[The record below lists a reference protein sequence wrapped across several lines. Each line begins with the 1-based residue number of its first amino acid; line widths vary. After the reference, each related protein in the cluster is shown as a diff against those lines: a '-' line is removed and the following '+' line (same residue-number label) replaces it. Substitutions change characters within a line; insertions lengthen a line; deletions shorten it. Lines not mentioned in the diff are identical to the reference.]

1 MNTSEAT
8 TRRRRSSRFL
18 ALRSLCTGF
27 VILLLVAAVSP
38 AQAQTDDDEELPSID
53 FAVNVMQSAQY
64 ISLST
69 PGNSDPDPIT
79 GFHRNRV
86 GLNAS
91 VQFSENV
98 SALVM
103 LEQEP
108 NDFGGITGASQFQPQ
123 VDFLIMDLALSDQLT
138 LRTGTPVT
146 GLMNFR
152 GYSDGPVVQGN
163 PLIGNSPADMI
174 TAGTGVK
181 LVGSYSSFGF
191 DVTVNRGFGTA
202 LTTASGGITGVNLI
216 GKFRYTGS
224 DAFQFGGGLATQTGD
239 RGLVFARGDGENY
252 RVSSGASAARN
263 THAAIPGGT
272 IFHADGKITAGG
284 ADVDLWTGYGTDSQ
298 NDVTSAAFFGGAG
311 LKFDVSENFYL
322 AGRFTYV
329 ADQSDDTVKP
339 DDSAALSRI
348 QGGFGYEVFDK
359 ALFKVEAVQQS
370 HGDGGITRPAPADSF
385 FVLLTELSF
394 NF

>member
-1 MNTSEAT
+1 MSIFTTLNTPNP
-8 TRRRRSSRFL
+8 L
-18 ALRSLCTGF
+18 QYLGTGLF
-27 VILLLVAAVSP
+27 ALLLMAATAVP
-38 AQAQTDDDEELPSID
+38 AQAQMDDGELPSID

-69 PGNSDPDPIT
+69 PGDSDPDPIT

-152 GYSDGPVVQGN
+152 GFSDGPVVQGN

-181 LVGSYSSFGF
+181 LVGSLDSFGF
-191 DVTVNRGFGTA
+191 DITINKGFGAA
-202 LTTASGGITGVNLI
+202 LSGRNGGNTGLNYI

-224 DAFQFGGGLATQTGD
+224 DAFQFGGGIATQTGD
-239 RGLVFARGDGENY
+239 RGLVFAQGDGENY

-284 ADVDLWTGYGTDSQ
+284 ADVDLWTGYGSDSQ

-322 AGRFTYV
+322 AGRFTFV
-329 ADQSDDTVKP
+329 SDQSDNLP
-339 DDSAALSRI
+339 DGASTSLSRI
-348 QGGFGYEVFDK
+348 QGGFGYEIFDK

-370 HGDGGITRPAPADSF
+370 HGDTAITRPAGADSF
-385 FVLLTELSF
+385 FGLLTELSF

>member
-1 MNTSEAT
+1 MSIFTTSNVPNLLQYLGAGLFAFLLMAAT
-8 TRRRRSSRFL
+8 
-18 ALRSLCTGF
+18 
-27 VILLLVAAVSP
+27 AVS
-38 AQAQTDDDEELPSID
+38 AQAQMDDGELPSID

-64 ISLST
+64 ISLDT
-69 PGNSDPDPIT
+69 PGDDDPDPIT

-98 SALVM
+98 SALAM
-103 LEQEP
+103 FEQEP

-123 VDFLIMDLALSDQLT
+123 IDFLIMDLALSDQLT

-152 GYSDGPVVQGN
+152 GFSDGPVVQGN

-181 LVGSYSSFGF
+181 LVGSLDSFGF
-191 DVTVNRGFGTA
+191 DITINKGFGAA
-202 LTTASGGITGVNLI
+202 LSGRNGGNTGLNYI

-224 DAFQFGGGLATQTGD
+224 DAFQFGGGIAAQSGD
-239 RGLVFARGDGENY
+239 QGLVFASGDGENY
-252 RVSSGASAARN
+252 RLSSGASAARN
-263 THAAIPGGT
+263 THAVMPNET

-284 ADVDLWTGYGTDSQ
+284 ADVDLWTGYATASQ

-322 AGRFTYV
+322 AGRYTLV
-329 ADQSDDTVKP
+329 SDQSDNLP
-339 DDSAALSRI
+339 DGASTSLSRI
-348 QGGFGYEVFDK
+348 QGGFGYEIFDK

-370 HGDGGITRPAPADSF
+370 HGDTAITRPAPADSF
-385 FVLLTELSF
+385 FGLLTELSF